1 MYNYNLYTYTLTTII
16 FSAKLYTIY
25 YLFFRY
31 FRSGTDDSRES
42 VLVKQVGNVT
52 ADTEITYEYGIKS
65 KTLQPSSPKTTPKAT
80 PKTSSDEDE
89 DKVKSKGTWKYMYMY
104 TEIHVHGIH
113 VHGRTCTERDS
124 LYTYGCNQFG
134 TCPIGL

>member
-1 MYNYNLYTYTLTTII
+1 MC
-16 FSAKLYTIY
+16 
-25 YLFFRY
+25 FRY
-31 FRSGTDDSRES
+31 FRSGTDDSRKS
-42 VLVKQVGNVT
+42 VLVKHVGNVT

-89 DKVKSKGTWKYMYMY
+89 DKVKSKGTWKFMY
-104 TEIHVHGIH
+104 TEIHVQISQ
-113 VHGRTCTERDS
+113 RS
-124 LYTYGCNQFG
+124 LPQIATITTIREIVFIQYGCNQFG